1 MIDNGKV
8 EIIESGS
15 LDNDYIDYEF
25 LYDHKKAI
33 EGAKDNEFYCTV
45 MDPNINTYLRSIL
58 DIFESNGFRFTDG
71 NIHSNEDK
79 RILAETNGILLDY
92 IYKEVNIY
100 VKKLYIKDGDY
111 VTVRKENDNIISVKI
126 KN

>member
-1 MIDNGKV
+1 
-8 EIIESGS
+8 
-15 LDNDYIDYEF
+15 
-25 LYDHKKAI
+25 
-33 EGAKDNEFYCTV
+33 
-45 MDPNINTYLRSIL
+45 MDPNINTYLRSVL